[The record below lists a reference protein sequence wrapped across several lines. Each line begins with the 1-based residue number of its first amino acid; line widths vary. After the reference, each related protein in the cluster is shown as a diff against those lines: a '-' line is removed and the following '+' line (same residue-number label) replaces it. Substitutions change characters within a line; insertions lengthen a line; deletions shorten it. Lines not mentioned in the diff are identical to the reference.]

1 MRMEPLRIIESSAV
15 PLDQDN
21 VDTDVITPARRI
33 LEGLDSMVAHAFEP
47 LRFLADGTP
56 DPRFPFNEAARRGA
70 QILIAGR
77 NFGCGSSRE
86 TAVWAIA
93 GLGIRCIAA
102 PSFGDIFFAN
112 CFKNGMLPI
121 IVGESDARRLMT
133 MAADPAASFTVDLEA
148 QVIRPPSGGP
158 IHFAVSAVRR
168 EALLHGV
175 DEIGL
180 ALRRQDS
187 IDAFVAR
194 DRRARPWIYRDNPSR
209 RG

>member
-1 MRMEPLRIIESSAV
+1 MEPLRIVESRAAV
-15 PLDQDN
+15 VDHDN

-33 LEGLDSMVAHAFEP
+33 LEGLDSMIAHAFEP
-47 LRFLADGTP
+47 LRFRADGTP
-56 DPRFPFNEAARRGA
+56 DPRFSFNDPARRGA
-70 QILIAGR
+70 RILLAGR

-93 GLGIRCIAA
+93 GLGIRCIVA

-112 CFKNGMLPI
+112 CFKNGLLPI
-121 IVGESDARRLMT
+121 VVDEQQMRRLME
-133 MAADPAASFTVDLEA
+133 MAGDAAALFAVDLEA
-148 QVIRPPSGGP
+148 REIRPPRGAAIPFS
-158 IHFAVSAVRR
+158 VSEVRR
-168 EALLHGV
+168 EALLRGA

-180 ALRRQDS
+180 AMRRRES

-194 DRRARPWIYRDNPSR
+194 DRVLRPWIYRDGASR